1 MPTTGPCLRL
11 SQNGRLTLA
20 RLAARHGRCYRYQST
35 AAASPI
41 AVYDLE
47 GEEEPTSN
55 KIASRSISHRKRN
68 TLKNTASPIY
78 VAATRQ
84 HVGKTSTSLALLTG
98 LQKRFDNVGFMKP
111 VGQQSLQVQE
121 DGVMVDVDKDAVLVK
136 EHFGLHHLKY
146 RSMSPVLIPP
156 GYTRNYLDG
165 KIALEKQEE
174 LVNEAYREISS
185 TSQIVLCEGTGH
197 CAVGSIVHA
206 SNAQVASW
214 LNAKMV
220 LVANG
225 GLGNTVSL
233 KLFGWM
239 RNMKKGCGRR
249 RRKCV
254 ADFSCFLIFFD
265 WIIHI
270 TYWTPAL
277 FFFAI
282 VLRCVGLLSLMNWN

>member
-1 MPTTGPCLRL
+1 MTMPNTGAICLRL
-11 SQNGRLTLA
+11 SQNGRLSLA
-20 RLAARHGRCYRYQST
+20 RLGLSAHNGRCYRYQST
-35 AAASPI
+35 AASPS
-41 AVYDLE
+41 AVGDLE
-47 GEEEPTSN
+47 GEEEPTD
-55 KIASRSISHRKRN
+55 KIANRSSSSHRKRN
-68 TLKNTASPIY
+68 INKNTASPIY

-84 HVGKTSTSLALLTG
+84 HVGKTSTSLALLSG

-121 DGVMVDVDKDAVLVK
+121 GGVMVDVDKDAVLVK
-136 EHFGLHHLKY
+136 EHFGLHHLNY
-146 RSMSPVLIPP
+146 QSMSPVLIPP

-165 KIALEKQEE
+165 KIALERQEE

-225 GLGNTVSL
+225 GLGNTVS
-233 KLFGWM
+233 
-239 RNMKKGCGRR
+239 
-249 RRKCV
+249 CV
-254 ADFSCFLIFFD
+254 LI
-265 WIIHI
+265 
-270 TYWTPAL
+270 
-277 FFFAI
+277 
-282 VLRCVGLLSLMNWN
+282 

>member
-1 MPTTGPCLRL
+1 MPNTGTICLRL
-11 SQNGRLTLA
+11 SQNGRLSLS
-20 RLAARHGRCYRYQST
+20 RLAARHGQCYRYQST
-35 AAASPI
+35 AAASPS
-41 AVYDLE
+41 AVDDLE
-47 GEEEPTSN
+47 GEEEPMNN
-55 KIASRSISHRKRN
+55 KIASSTTSHRKRN
-68 TLKNTASPIY
+68 IHTASPIY

-84 HVGKTSTSLALLTG
+84 HVGKTSTSLALLSG

-146 RSMSPVLIPP
+146 KSMSPVLIPP

-165 KIALEKQEE
+165 KIGLEHQEE

-225 GLGNTVSL
+225 GLGNTVSF
-233 KLFGWM
+233 KLFGWT
-239 RNMKKGCGRR
+239 RKKKKGAVVVVGA
-249 RRKCV
+249 RKCV
-254 ADFSCFLIFFD
+254 ADFSCLLMGFD
-265 WIIHI
+265 
-270 TYWTPAL
+270 
-277 FFFAI
+277 
-282 VLRCVGLLSLMNWN
+282 